1 LRIQRVAVVMIVT
14 VLPLLAAGTQA
25 AELKVYASTAVKAA
39 LEELGPQFEK
49 ATGDKLVF
57 TFGLSAAVK
66 KQIDEGAAFDVVI
79 LTLTLTDDL
88 ATAGKI
94 DPASRVAIARA
105 GSGVSVPAGSP
116 KPDVSTAEALKRT
129 LLRAKSIGFTGIGVS
144 RAGNEALLAK
154 LGIADQ
160 VKPKIK
166 LLNESAPAA
175 VAKGEVEIG
184 LGPMSEVLLVPGV
197 RLAGPFPAGLQS
209 YLVFMPGV
217 SSSKNADAA
226 RSLIIFLTAPAA
238 APVFKAKD
246 MEPGFAHEKMS
257 EISTMTLFLCL
268 AGLALLIFGL
278 SRVSMWMELLSS
290 RSLGSLEDV
299 PEWVTA
305 IATALQ
311 TIAVIGTLAV
321 AYREWTTHELA
332 SRQAKIDNVL
342 KFYADEPSSVTDSR
356 NYINRLDIILVC
368 EKFVLRE
375 LSENVKEKREEI
387 SKTICDPE
395 HSIKNEI
402 PSLAVKTAPIR
413 AQLSK
418 VAVCDRVGSLIPLR
432 PGLQNVVA
440 ARVGL

>member
-1 LRIQRVAVVMIVT
+1 MKIQRVVAVMIGI
-14 VLPLLAAGTQA
+14 VLPLLAAGAQA

-79 LTLTLTDDL
+79 LTLPLTNEL
-88 ATAGKI
+88 GTAGKI

-129 LLRAKSIGFTGIGVS
+129 LLRAKSIGFTGVGVS

-197 RLAGPFPAGLQS
+197 QLAGPFPAGLEF
-209 YLVFMPGV
+209 YLVFMACV
-217 SSSKNADAA
+217 SSTSKNADAA
-226 RSLIIFLTAPAA
+226 RSLIKFLTAPAA

-246 MEPGFAHEKMS
+246 MEPG
-257 EISTMTLFLCL
+257 
-268 AGLALLIFGL
+268 
-278 SRVSMWMELLSS
+278 
-290 RSLGSLEDV
+290 
-299 PEWVTA
+299 
-305 IATALQ
+305 
-311 TIAVIGTLAV
+311 
-321 AYREWTTHELA
+321 
-332 SRQAKIDNVL
+332 
-342 KFYADEPSSVTDSR
+342 
-356 NYINRLDIILVC
+356 
-368 EKFVLRE
+368 
-375 LSENVKEKREEI
+375 
-387 SKTICDPE
+387 
-395 HSIKNEI
+395 
-402 PSLAVKTAPIR
+402 
-413 AQLSK
+413 
-418 VAVCDRVGSLIPLR
+418 
-432 PGLQNVVA
+432 
-440 ARVGL
+440 